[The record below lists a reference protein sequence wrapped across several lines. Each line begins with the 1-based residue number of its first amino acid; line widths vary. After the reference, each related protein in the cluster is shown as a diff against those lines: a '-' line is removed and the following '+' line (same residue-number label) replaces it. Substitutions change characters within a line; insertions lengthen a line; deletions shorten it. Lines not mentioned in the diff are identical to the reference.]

1 MPCAALRLSC
11 LQDQERLEEA
21 AAARLDKL
29 KAIND
34 QWGSEDEEEG
44 EEDEE
49 EEDSEEDEGGPNK
62 QQQQQPTAASLGI
75 DKRLLL
81 EEDDGGGMAA
91 GGGASRKGPGMAG
104 VPSYGM
110 GLTPLVSQTELA

>member
-1 MPCAALRLSC
+1 VPCAALRLSC

-62 QQQQQPTAASLGI
+62 QQQPTAASLGI

-81 EEDDGGGMAA
+81 EEDGGGGMAA

-110 GLTPLVSQTELA
+110 GLTPLVSQTELVA